1 MEENNFKLIKNE
13 AISKDEINLLREKF
27 IGEYSKKKG
36 WNSKELST
44 TQMLEIVSQKEY
56 KTPSLLLG

>member
-56 KTPSLLLG
+56 KTPNLLLG